1 MNRHGGGPAG
11 WQDARQFGMT
21 SEDFAELLGDRIPA
35 RRALSAVT
43 TAPAGIRAGTRNR
56 RGPEPVT

>member
-1 MNRHGGGPAG
+1 
-11 WQDARQFGMT
+11 MT